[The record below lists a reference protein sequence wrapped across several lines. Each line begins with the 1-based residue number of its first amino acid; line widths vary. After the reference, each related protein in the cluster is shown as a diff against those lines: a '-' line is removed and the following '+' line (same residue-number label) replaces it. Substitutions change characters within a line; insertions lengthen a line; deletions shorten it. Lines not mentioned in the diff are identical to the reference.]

1 MFIGIDCRV
10 KHDENGEVWV
20 RCAPVIREATKH
32 QRTRAVAVITCIT
45 GFILLL
51 MIGMVMTDVS
61 AKDSPIIDVQPKY
74 GVMP

>member
-1 MFIGIDCRV
+1 
-10 KHDENGEVWV
+10 
-20 RCAPVIREATKH
+20 
-32 QRTRAVAVITCIT
+32 VAVITCIT

-61 AKDSPIIDVQPKY
+61 AKDSNIIDVQPKY